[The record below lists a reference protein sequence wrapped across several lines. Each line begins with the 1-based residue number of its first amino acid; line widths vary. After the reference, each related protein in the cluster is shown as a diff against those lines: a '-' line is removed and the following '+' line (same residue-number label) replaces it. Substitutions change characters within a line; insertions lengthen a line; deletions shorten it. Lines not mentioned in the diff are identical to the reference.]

1 MRILVVEDDE
11 TVAAGLLEGLAGAGF
26 TVDRVAAAEPAES
39 ALSHTGYDLAVVDIG
54 LPGMD
59 GLELIRR
66 LRRRGVAVP
75 VLVLTARDA
84 MEDRVAGLDL
94 GADDYLTKPFLL
106 PELLARVRAL
116 IRRSRSV
123 ASSVLELGP
132 LVLDLSTHSVR
143 LGSAP
148 LELTGREWD
157 ILEQLVLAAPKVVNK
172 QKLVESLSRWDN
184 ELTHNAVEIY
194 ISRLRSKLEQAAAG
208 QPGPSISIR
217 TVRGI
222 GYRIDDH
229 PAP

>member
-1 MRILVVEDDE
+1 MRLLVVEDDD
-11 TVAAGLLEGLAGAGF
+11 TVASGLTEGLVGAGF

-39 ALSHTGYDLAVVDIG
+39 ALAHTAYDLALVDIG

-66 LRRRGVAVP
+66 LRRRGIAVP

-84 MEDRVAGLDL
+84 MEDRIAGLDL

-116 IRRSRSV
+116 IRRSCSV
-123 ASSVLELGP
+123 ASSE
-132 LVLDLSTHSVR
+132 LVLGALVLNLATHSAH
-143 LGSAP
+143 LGAAN
-148 LELTGREWD
+148 LELTGREWN
-157 ILEQLVLAAPKVVNK
+157 ILEQLMLAAPKVVNK

-184 ELTHNAVEIY
+184 ELTLNAVEIY
-194 ISRLRSKLEQAAAG
+194 ISRLRTKLEHGAQEGEVAG
-208 QPGPSISIR
+208 VSIR

-222 GYRIDDH
+222 GYRIDDN

>member
-1 MRILVVEDDE
+1 MRILVVEDDD
-11 TVAAGLLEGLAGAGF
+11 TVAAGLSEGLAGAGF
-26 TVDRVAAAEPAES
+26 TVDRVTAAEPAEG
-39 ALSHTGYDLAVVDIG
+39 ALAHTAYDLALVDIG

-66 LRRRGVAVP
+66 LRRRGITVP

-84 MEDRVAGLDL
+84 MEDRIAGLDL

-106 PELLARVRAL
+106 PELLARARAL

-123 ASSVLELGP
+123 ASSELELGP
-132 LVLDLSTHSVR
+132 LVLDLSTHSAH
-143 LGSAP
+143 LGTAS

-157 ILEQLVLAAPKVVNK
+157 ILEQLMLAAPKVVNK

-184 ELTHNAVEIY
+184 ELTPNAVEIY
-194 ISRLRSKLEQAAAG
+194 VSRLRNKLDSCAKEAG
-208 QPGPSISIR
+208 IEGVSIR

-229 PAP
+229 PA

>member
-1 MRILVVEDDE
+1 MRILVVEDDD
-11 TVAAGLLEGLAGAGF
+11 TVASGLTEGLTGAGF
-26 TVDRVAAAEPAES
+26 TVDRVTAAEPGEA
-39 ALSHTGYDLAVVDIG
+39 ALAHTAYDLAVVDIG

-66 LRRRGVAVP
+66 LRRKGIAVP

-84 MEDRVAGLDL
+84 MEDRIAGLDL

-116 IRRSRSV
+116 IRRSCSV
-123 ASSVLELGP
+123 ASSELALGP
-132 LVLDLSTHSVR
+132 LVLDMATHSAR
-143 LGSAP
+143 LGTAP

-157 ILEQLVLAAPKVVNK
+157 ILEQLMLAAPKVVNK
-172 QKLVESLSRWDN
+172 QKLVESLSHWDN
-184 ELTHNAVEIY
+184 ELTPNAVEIY
-194 ISRLRSKLEQAAAG
+194 VSRLRTKLDNSVG
-208 QPGPSISIR
+208 DGKGISIR

-222 GYRIDDH
+222 GYRIDDN

>member
-1 MRILVVEDDE
+1 MLFR
-11 TVAAGLLEGLAGAGF
+11 
-26 TVDRVAAAEPAES
+26 S
-39 ALSHTGYDLAVVDIG
+39 
-54 LPGMD
+54 
-59 GLELIRR
+59 
-66 LRRRGVAVP
+66 
-75 VLVLTARDA
+75 TARDA

-194 ISRLRSKLEQAAAG
+194 ISRLRSKLEQAAVG

>member
-1 MRILVVEDDE
+1 MRILVVEDDD
-11 TVAAGLLEGLAGAGF
+11 TVAAGLVEGLSGSGF
-26 TVDRVAAAEPAES
+26 TVDRVAAAEPAEG
-39 ALSHTGYDLAVVDIG
+39 ALAHTAYDLALVDIG

-66 LRRRGVAVP
+66 LRRRGIAVP

-84 MEDRVAGLDL
+84 MEDRIAGLDL

-123 ASSVLELGP
+123 ASSELALGP
-132 LVLDLSTHSVR
+132 LVLDLSTHSAHI
-143 LGSAP
+143 GAAP

-157 ILEQLVLAAPKVVNK
+157 ILEQLMLAAPKVVNK

-184 ELTHNAVEIY
+184 ELTLNAVEIY
-194 ISRLRSKLEQAAAG
+194 VSRLRTKLDQSCREAAVDG
-208 QPGPSISIR
+208 VSIR